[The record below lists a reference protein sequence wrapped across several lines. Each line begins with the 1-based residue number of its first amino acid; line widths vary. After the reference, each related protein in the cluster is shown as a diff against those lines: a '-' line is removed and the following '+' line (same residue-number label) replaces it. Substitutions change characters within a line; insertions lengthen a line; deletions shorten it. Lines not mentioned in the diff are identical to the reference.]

1 MSCKV
6 VNLRTPIQV
15 RVTPPRRR
23 KVDNPFCVTAALDSG
38 RFHEVEY
45 NVPAVLG
52 NDGAIQN
59 STDMAVRTAIHGDGI
74 ASGIAGMNSSNTRA
88 RGNRHNMRCVPYRSG
103 PNIRRICTDHPA
115 S

>member
-59 STDMAVRTAIHGDGI
+59 STDMVVLAFTSMGSPAVSLAC
-74 ASGIAGMNSSNTRA
+74 NRA
-88 RGNRHNMRCVPYRSG
+88 VPR
-103 PNIRRICTDHPA
+103 PA
-115 S
+115 ATGTI